1 MSVALP
7 DTVCVPLAHSVAVG
21 DTVAVPE
28 EHSVDEPVG
37 EEVCVVEC
45 VGDCVPEEQKERVA
59 VAQKDAEAHAV
70 GDWVRLL
77 QGEGLTDPEAQ
88 LLGDKDGDR
97 VSVALPDTVCVPL
110 AHSVA
115 VGEKVADTVGQEE
128 EEYVAVPEEQK
139 VDEPVCEVVC
149 VVECVGDSVPVEHK
163 EDVEVKQVEADAERE
178 PVAVE
183 HRVSEPVG
191 ELVCE
196 AKLD

>member
-1 MSVALP
+1 MALLQIVEVELEDNVELK
-7 DTVCVPLAHSVAVG
+7 DT
-21 DTVAVPE
+21 VPE

-37 EEVCVVEC
+37 VVEY
-45 VGDCVPEEQKERVA
+45 VGDSVPDEHKEGVA
-59 VAQKDAEAHAV
+59 VLQEDAEAHAV

-88 LLGDKDGDR
+88 LVGDKDGDS
-97 VSVALPDTVCVPL
+97 VSVALPETVCVPL

-115 VGEKVADTVGQEE
+115 VDEKVADTVGHEE

-163 EDVEVKQVEADAERE
+163 EDVEVKQEEADAERE

-191 ELVCE
+191 ELVWE
-196 AKLD
+196 VDPDGV